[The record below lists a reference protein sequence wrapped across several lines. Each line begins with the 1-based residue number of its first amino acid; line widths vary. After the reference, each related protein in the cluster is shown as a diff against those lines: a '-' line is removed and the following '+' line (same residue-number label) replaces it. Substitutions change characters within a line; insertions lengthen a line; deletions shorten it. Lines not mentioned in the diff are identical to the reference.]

1 MSTDNSPIEENAD
14 MAKQSEIE
22 VNDDI
27 KDMPVENFY
36 WKIREAE
43 NLCSSLSNAI
53 EEESSEPRVR
63 ILQRKLEICMISNV
77 SSLIRDCAQKNNINL
92 THSQIPNEEVS
103 KIKECHKLI
112 KEKLTNLPKKL
123 QEIEDA
129 SPFFQYQSL
138 LNHDD
143 LSIND
148 NDTLKILQKKVEK
161 FNSLQLCQREMKK
174 AEKCWRKNGKLP
186 ALASGA
192 DRCFQENSKYFF
204 CSVTPFC
211 GKQIKSCMALRSK
224 HGHKAFASC
233 LIEETPKIN
242 ECIYFL
248 NEFLEKDYVPPPKKV
263 MSNLD
268 EDKGNKNQLL
278 HSPARLSTI
287 LSYNDDGITPSF
299 DATEIDA
306 AAADDDDDSVK
317 IKK

>member
-1 MSTDNSPIEENAD
+1 MSTENSSIGGHVD
-14 MAKQSEIE
+14 MSKMNEIE
-22 VNDDI
+22 LNDEI
-27 KDMPVENFY
+27 KAMPAENFY

-43 NLCSSLSNAI
+43 SLCASLSNSI

-63 ILQRKLEICMISNV
+63 ILQRKLEICMLSNV

-92 THSQIPNEEVS
+92 TYNQIPEEEAS
-103 KIKECHKLI
+103 KVKECHKLI
-112 KEKLTNLPKKL
+112 KEKLTNLPEKL

-148 NDTLKILQKKVEK
+148 DDTLKILQRKVEK

-248 NEFLEKDYVPPPKKV
+248 NEFLEKDYIPPPKKGT
-263 MSNLD
+263 LKFH
-268 EDKGNKNQLL
+268 EDGHNKNDLL
-278 HSPARLSTI
+278 HSPARISSI
-287 LSYNDDGITPSF
+287 MSYNDDGITPSF
-299 DATEIDA
+299 DAAEIEV
-306 AAADDDDDSVK
+306 DDDEDEDSGK
-317 IKK
+317 IRK